1 MRNKNKKQRR
11 GPSVNFNFLGFGEE
25 EEEEEHEFE
34 PIGAV
39 KVKRVYKQSL
49 NKRRKTEKIE
59 LFFTLM

>member
-1 MRNKNKKQRR
+1 MFRNKNKKKRR
-11 GPSVNFNFLGFGEE
+11 RLSLNFNFLGFG